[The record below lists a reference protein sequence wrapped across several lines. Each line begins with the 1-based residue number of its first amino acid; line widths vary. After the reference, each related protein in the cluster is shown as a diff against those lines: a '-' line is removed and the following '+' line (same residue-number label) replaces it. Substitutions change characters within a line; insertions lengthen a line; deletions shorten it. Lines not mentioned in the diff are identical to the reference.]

1 MLKTFPKTFCYAWRK
16 QWWLILLVVAAL
28 LWCVHVFLCCKPIN
42 TNGMVWWNDY
52 WNAVAGVLTL
62 LVAVMLWWND
72 MEQQRRAD
80 LPKRLDVEFREDNH
94 AGRVVLRC
102 DNAIIS
108 AAGDERAFAQQI
120 GAQMCGGSRDLLM
133 DVAGVYFK
141 YCGLQGEGKNEHHHY
156 LIRIPLL
163 LAMQE
168 KELPLKKKQ
177 EKEQD
182 LKQVKDADGV
192 CHAVCHVQEKQE
204 KKPDL
209 KQYLGQHWVVDAQ
222 GGIDKSKR
230 LF

>member
-28 LWCVHVFLCCKPIN
+28 LWCAHVFWCHILPSMDLSN
-42 TNGMVWWNDY
+42 MGWWNVY

-72 MEQQRRAD
+72 MERQRRET

-120 GAQMCGGSRDLLM
+120 GAQMCGGVRILPM
-133 DVAGVYFK
+133 EVAGLHFEYL
-141 YCGLQGEGKNEHHHY
+141 GLQEEGKNEHHHY
-156 LIRIPLL
+156 LIRIPLRMSEL
-163 LAMQE
+163 KEELQKAKIGAE
-168 KELPLKKKQ
+168 KEDKTHAGLK
-177 EKEQD
+177 
-182 LKQVKDADGV
+182 
-192 CHAVCHVQEKQE
+192 C
-204 KKPDL
+204 
-209 KQYLGQHWVVDAQ
+209 LGQHWVVDAQ